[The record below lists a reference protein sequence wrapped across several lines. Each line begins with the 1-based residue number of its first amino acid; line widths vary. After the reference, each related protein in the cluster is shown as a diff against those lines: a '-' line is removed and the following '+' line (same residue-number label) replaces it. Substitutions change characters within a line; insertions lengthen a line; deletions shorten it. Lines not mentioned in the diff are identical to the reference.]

1 MYTADYIIYFINAQH
16 ILNSLKNA
24 KKITQTP
31 YKFSI
36 LSFFQ
41 NTTLLLYFV
50 PFLVRFHIY
59 KPDFCP
65 HHHLSIFQLS
75 SCYDFNH
82 HFFFGGSTIPLYTS
96 SQFIFSKYSCSIKLS
111 TVNLFTGFRRSNR
124 IIISFI
130 IGK

>member
-82 HFFFGGSTIPLYTS
+82 HFFFWVDLLFHCIHLPNLYFQNIHVPLNF
-96 SQFIFSKYSCSIKLS
+96 QQSIYLLDFG
-111 TVNLFTGFRRSNR
+111 VV
-124 IIISFI
+124 IV
-130 IGK
+130 

>member
-82 HFFFGGSTIPLYTS
+82 HFFFLVDLLFHCIHLPNLYFQNIHVPLNF
-96 SQFIFSKYSCSIKLS
+96 QQSIYLLDF
-111 TVNLFTGFRRSNR
+111 VVV
-124 IIISFI
+124 IV
-130 IGK
+130 

>member
-1 MYTADYIIYFINAQH
+1 MQH
-16 ILNSLKNA
+16 ILKLFTKCEKNYTNSVQ
-24 KKITQTP
+24 I
-31 YKFSI
+31 FH

-124 IIISFI
+124 IIISLI